1 MKIARHVGVR
11 ATAQAIGRATRLDA
25 EVVLVVLRRTETGAS
40 DWFEDTGSGEVA
52 APPGGRGEVIRAAV
66 WGKARTVKWAPA
78 LGFSPN

>member
-52 APPGGRGEVIRAAV
+52 APLGGRGEVIRAAV